1 MLTWEFAQART
12 ALSRED
18 VGFEGFP
25 LQLALDPCPGIVDPG
40 MRISNQTL
48 NLSFS
53 PDLHSEAYRFAPSIE
68 TRKLR
73 RISAVSSS

>member
-1 MLTWEFAQART
+1 MF
-12 ALSRED
+12 S

-40 MRISNQTL
+40 MRISNQTP

-53 PDLHSEAYRFAPSIE
+53 QICLARH
-68 TRKLR
+68 THLLR
-73 RISAVSSS
+73 V